1 MGTQKDRRNRH
12 RRRITIVSVAAI
24 VAFALGATAVHAALD
39 RDTTAATTPRA
50 ASTPSVTEPSVSGVT
65 DEPPTPKPSPSDPAT
80 TPTPTAVP
88 SPSADPYALADGV
101 YPTYLRKVHVGAGT
115 LTVDVVQL
123 FTDTQARVAAREDGM
138 TWQESRYL
146 EIYVRNENDLL
157 RTLAV
162 TPGATITFADGCVA
176 EDQHGGLE
184 HLRKDSTPYT
194 DAFYYE
200 LTVEDG
206 SVVGVAQ
213 EYAIVGC

>member
-50 ASTPSVTEPSVSGVT
+50 A
-65 DEPPTPKPSPSDPAT
+65 
-80 TPTPTAVP
+80 PTPTAVP